1 MRSMLFSAAT
11 FASIVFATGT
21 LARDFVG
28 SPDDDMLRGT
38 PGANHMTGLAG
49 HDELIGFGGDDLIE
63 GGDGS
68 DELFG
73 GAGNDILAGG
83 AGGDYLDGRAG
94 NDTLTGGTGRD
105 VFAFYA
111 HDSGKPLDS
120 GSDTITDFD
129 GAEDAILLNGFR
141 SEDIRT
147 RPDGADMVIEVPG
160 RLWITL
166 RGISSLAGD
175 ELLFR

>member
-11 FASIVFATGT
+11 LAFGILATGA
-21 LARDFVG
+21 LARDVVG
-28 SPDDDMLRGT
+28 SPDADMLRGT
-38 PGANHMTGLAG
+38 PGADHMTGLAG
-49 HDELIGFGGDDLIE
+49 HDELLGFGGDDLID
-63 GGDGS
+63 GGDGL

-111 HDSGKPLDS
+111 QDSGKPLDS
-120 GSDTITDFD
+120 GSDIITDFD
-129 GAEDAILLNGFR
+129 GAEDSILLNRFR

-147 RPDGADMVIEVPG
+147 RPDGADMVIEVPD

-175 ELLFR
+175 DLLFR